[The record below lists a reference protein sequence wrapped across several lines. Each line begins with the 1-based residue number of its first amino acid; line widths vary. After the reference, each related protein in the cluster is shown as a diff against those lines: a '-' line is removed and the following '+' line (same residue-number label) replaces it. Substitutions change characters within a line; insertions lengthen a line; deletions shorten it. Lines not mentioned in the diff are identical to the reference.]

1 MAEVQLTLSA
11 EEKQFLVSLLEMA
24 LKDTRIE
31 EHRTRTLNYREYV
44 VHKEELIAA
53 LLGKLG
59 RPVG

>member
-11 EEKQFLVSLLEMA
+11 EEHQFLVSLLEMA

-44 VHKEELIAA
+44 VHKEDLIAG